1 MGTGDELSRHGGVAR
16 PGGWRR
22 GGGWREGEAGGN
34 RSPEEV
40 VVGLRA
46 RARVRGVFVGG

>member
-1 MGTGDELSRHGGVAR
+1 METGDDLSRHVVAG

-34 RSPEEV
+34 RRWWWWSVSAPAPVYV
-40 VVGLRA
+40 VF
-46 RARVRGVFVGG
+46 FVGG